1 MCSLVHGL
9 HQDGQRCKHSRSVEG
24 PFLQENSKGSTGQFA
39 MFRVHVLIS
48 GTIQWRIQVILSK
61 WTEFKVLFR
70 YIILFWKGMGQ
81 GGGFQYTFAFVKLI
95 NMQYQKT
102 SVFLLLQNTVKYKS
116 IRLDLVSTENK
127 SKIVTQNAVYLMGL
141 TKLIKNLLEILKFIF
156 VIMACRLE
164 QSYKQITNP

>member
-1 MCSLVHGL
+1 
-9 HQDGQRCKHSRSVEG
+9 
-24 PFLQENSKGSTGQFA
+24 
-39 MFRVHVLIS
+39 
-48 GTIQWRIQVILSK
+48 
-61 WTEFKVLFR
+61 
-70 YIILFWKGMGQ
+70 
-81 GGGFQYTFAFVKLI
+81 
-95 NMQYQKT
+95 MQYQKT

-156 VIMACRLE
+156 VIMACKLE